1 MKLLPQRKLCF
12 LTGALTLAWAAAGS
26 QAFAA
31 WVEHGTASWY
41 SVRTNGGTQTASGQT
56 LHDGAATAAHKSLP
70 LGSKVRVT
78 NLNNGRSQVVTIN
91 DRGPY
96 IAGRIIDLTVGVAER
111 LGFFG
116 AGLAPV
122 KVESIGN
129 SSGGSRERS
138 VSNDGEREQTA
149 SNGER
154 ERSSRSSSVRGE
166 RRSGREGTRRSSLG
180 GIFTGPRR
188 F

>member
-12 LTGALTLAWAAAGS
+12 LTSALVLASAAAGS

-96 IAGRIIDLTVGVAER
+96 IAGRIIDLTVGMAER

-122 KVESIGN
+122 KVETVGG
-129 SSGGSRERS
+129 SSGASRENS
-138 VSNDGEREQTA
+138 AGNGSEREQTA
-149 SNGER
+149 SSGER
-154 ERSSRSSSVRGE
+154 ERSARNSSPRGE
-166 RRSGREGTRRSSLG
+166 RRSGRESTRRSSLG